1 MRHAA
6 SRLRLLHA
14 ASRQMTIRA
23 ALRSLLLL
31 LLDTRLEK
39 NSHTT
44 IVNHIKGTD
53 KVNEN
58 ISDG

>member
-23 ALRSLLLL
+23 ALRSLLL